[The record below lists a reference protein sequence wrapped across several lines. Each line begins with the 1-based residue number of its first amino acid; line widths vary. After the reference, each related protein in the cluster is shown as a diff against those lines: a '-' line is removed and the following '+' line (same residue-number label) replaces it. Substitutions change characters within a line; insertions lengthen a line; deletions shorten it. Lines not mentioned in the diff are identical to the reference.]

1 MHKDQTKPDLPTSL
15 EVALNRLTKGLK
27 PGISQGFVCA
37 MTSAQ
42 CLKCKGHKG
51 VSLESDGVYIH
62 AKLCDCVKNCSIC
75 VGACASPKNGRFVP
89 CSEPEPKRIVGLMN
103 EAKIPARYLEAEL
116 GRFSNFSGTGKQ
128 VVAQIQ
134 RWIDNFTPGKSS
146 GLLLSGSV
154 GVGKTYILSALAKHL
169 VLRGFSVRFTD
180 FFQLLN
186 ELREAYSV
194 EKGDPVLLKP
204 LHDVDVLIIDELGK
218 GRNTEWE
225 ISIADNLISDRYNG
239 NKCIIASTNY
249 SLKDSPADQAQ
260 RQLDIWNGG
269 NASGNQMNTDA
280 FETLV
285 RRLGPRIFSR
295 LKEMTVFQ
303 ELTGDDFRRH

>member
-1 MHKDQTKPDLPTSL
+1 MPLIELPNSL
-15 EVALNRLTKGLK
+15 ENALKRLVKDVK
-27 PGISQGFVCA
+27 QDRSAGFVCA
-37 MTSAQ
+37 MKKR
-42 CLKCKGHKG
+42 CVKCAKHPG
-51 VSLESDGVYIH
+51 VLLESDGVYIR
-62 AKLCDCVKNCSIC
+62 AKMCDCVKNCPVC
-75 VGACASPKNGRFVP
+75 VGSCAQPKDGRFSP
-89 CSEPEPKRIVGLMN
+89 CVEPEPRRIIGLMN
-103 EAKIPARYLEAEL
+103 EARIPARYLEVEL
-116 GRFSNFSGTGKQ
+116 ERFSNFSGSGKQ

-134 RWIDNFTPGKSS
+134 RWLDNFTPGKSS
-146 GLLLSGSV
+146 GVLLSGSV
-154 GVGKTYILSALAKHL
+154 GVGKTYVLCAVAKHL
-169 VLRGFSVRFTD
+169 VLKGFSVRFTD

-204 LHDVDVLIIDELGK
+204 LHDVDVLVIDELGK

-249 SLKDSPADQAQ
+249 SLKDSPNDQAQ